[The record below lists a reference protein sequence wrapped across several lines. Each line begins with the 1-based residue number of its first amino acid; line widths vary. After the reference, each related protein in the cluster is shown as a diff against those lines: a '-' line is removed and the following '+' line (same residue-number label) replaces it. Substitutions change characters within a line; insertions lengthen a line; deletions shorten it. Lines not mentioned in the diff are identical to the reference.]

1 MSEEVDNSNYDS
13 GHIRVLKGLEAVR
26 ARPGMYIGDTDDE
39 QGSGLHHMIYE
50 VVHNS
55 VDEALAGYCSKIVVE
70 LCADDS
76 VKVSDDGRGIP
87 IDIHKEEGIH
97 AAELIMTVLHAGGKF
112 NQNAYKVSGGLHG
125 VGVSVVNALSDWLTL
140 DVTRD
145 GKHYHQMFRRGEP
158 ETPVITE
165 TGQAI
170 TGTTVQ
176 FLSSGDTFIHVNY
189 NRKVVSKT
197 LRELAYLNKGIKIQF
212 IDSRDANDPFDETYH
227 YEGGISEFVESL
239 NQSKT
244 TLHDNVISIAG
255 TQDHVSF
262 ELAMQW
268 TSAYQEHILCYTNN
282 IHQADG
288 GTHLAALKTS
298 LTRTMNKYATELL
311 KSKLMVQGDDIR
323 EGLTA
328 VISVKMADPKFSSQ
342 TKSKLVSSEVKK
354 VIELSIYQHLMSYL
368 EEHPKISEIIVKKI
382 EEASRAREAAR
393 KARDISRKTDQLS
406 LDVKLSSKLAE
417 CQLKDPEKIEVFIVE
432 GESAGG
438 SAKQG
443 RDRRFQAILPLRGKI
458 LNVEKARYDKVL
470 SSDQIATLIMALG
483 CGVGKDGYDPDK
495 LRYHRVII
503 MTDADVDGAHIR
515 TLLLTFFYR
524 QMPELLERGHIYIA
538 KPPLFQIRK
547 GKTSCYLK
555 DEEALYDFLLNDIVN
570 QCVVKKDDAV
580 VIAGN
585 EIKDVVINFYDA
597 EKQIHSK
604 YHYHPVDLFLSMML
618 VVPLSIEDFEQ
629 DEKMQAY
636 ASQLQA
642 QIKRYSDYQTRRLQV
657 NVEDQSIVIVYEHSN
672 GMDER
677 FVMDKHFII
686 SALYQRIIEIA
697 QTCHVMAEGKLDVE
711 VQGQTQAIQSVDT
724 FVEYVMTSARKGY
737 TVQRYKGLG
746 EMDAEQLWETTLD
759 PDVRTLIQLNT
770 DDGQEADQLFSM
782 LMGDVVEPR
791 KKFIEENALMAE
803 NVDT

>member
-39 QGSGLHHMIYE
+39 HGSGLHHMIYE

-55 VDEALAGYCSKIVVE
+55 VDEALAGHCSKMVVE

-76 VKVSDDGRGIP
+76 VKVSDDGRGVP
-87 IDIHKEEGIH
+87 IDIHKEEGVH

-145 GKHYHQMFRRGEP
+145 GKHYHQLFKRGEP
-158 ETPVITE
+158 EAPDITDINHA
-165 TGQAI
+165 T

-176 FLSSGDTFIHVNY
+176 FLSSLDTFVHVNY
-189 NRKVVSKT
+189 NRKVVAKT
-197 LRELAYLNKGIKIQF
+197 LKELAYLNRGIKIQF
-212 IDSRDANDPFDETYH
+212 IDSRDANDHYDETYY
-227 YEGGISEFVESL
+227 YEGGISEFVATL
-239 NQSKT
+239 NETKT
-244 TLHDNVISIAG
+244 VLHDNVIAISG
-255 TQDHVSF
+255 EQDHVSF
-262 ELAMQW
+262 ELSMQW
-268 TSAYQEHILCYTNN
+268 TSSYQEHILCYTNN

-298 LTRTMNKYATELL
+298 LTRTVNKYANELL
-311 KSKLMVQGDDIR
+311 KSKLMVQGDDVR

-354 VIELSIYQHLMSYL
+354 VIELSICQHLMSYL
-368 EEHPKISEIIVKKI
+368 EEHPKIAEMIIKKV

-393 KARDISRKTDQLS
+393 RARDISRKTDQLS
-406 LDVKLSSKLAE
+406 FDVKLSAKLAE

-443 RDRRFQAILPLRGKI
+443 RDRRFQAILPLKGKI

-483 CGVGKDGYDPDK
+483 CGIGKDGYDPDK

-538 KPPLFQIRK
+538 KPPLYQIRK

-555 DEEALYDFLLNDIVN
+555 DEEALYDFLLNDVVN
-570 QCVVKKDDAV
+570 QCLVKKDDTIL
-580 VIAGN
+580 IAGN
-585 EIKDVVINFYDA
+585 EIKDVVINYYEA
-597 EKQIHSK
+597 EKQVHSK
-604 YHYHPVDLFLSMML
+604 YHYHPIDLFLSMML
-618 VVPLSIEDFEQ
+618 VKPLSLEDLEHP
-629 DEKMQAY
+629 DSLEAY
-636 ASQLQA
+636 AKALTVMVQNRPDFQSKRLSVSAILQG
-642 QIKRYSDYQTRRLQV
+642 IEV
-657 NVEDQSIVIVYEHSN
+657 VYEHSN
-672 GMDER
+672 GTDEK
-677 FVMDKHFII
+677 FMMDKYFIS
-686 SALYQRIIEIA
+686 SALYKRISVIA
-697 QTCHVMAEGKLDVE
+697 NICHVISSSEVTVE
-711 VQGQTQAIQSVDT
+711 MQGHVGHVQGVKALVDHI
-724 FVEYVMTSARKGY
+724 MTSARKGY

-759 PDVRTLIQLNT
+759 PDVRTLIRLNT
-770 DDGQEADQLFSM
+770 TNGQEADQLFSM
-782 LMGDVVEPR
+782 LMGDIVEPR
-791 KKFIEENALMAE
+791 KKFIEENALSAE